1 LSFSLQLEQL
11 PETQRRPGLIL
22 VLHCK
27 EGQEGRKGLGDTWR
41 FQQEKASL
49 LFPLP
54 GKIKTFVV
62 LYHITCCNSSS
73 HSLEKNCSFSFFFFF
88 FFFLFFSST
97 TSSSQILYKSKQTRQ
112 NPKKPKTK
120 KQNKTQKKK
129 NTKAHIDT
137 QQLTTKGG

>member
-88 FFFLFFSST
+88 FSST